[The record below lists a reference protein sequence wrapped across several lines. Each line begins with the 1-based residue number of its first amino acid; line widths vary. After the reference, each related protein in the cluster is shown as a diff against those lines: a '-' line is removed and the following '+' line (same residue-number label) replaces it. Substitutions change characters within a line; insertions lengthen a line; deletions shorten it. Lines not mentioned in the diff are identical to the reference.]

1 MIAPQVNGWTE
12 ELAQVRP
19 HDQQRARE
27 LLKEAGYD
35 EGELAFTLDCPNN
48 RYINDEA
55 ICQAIVGMWARIGI
69 NARLNSMPRATY
81 FPKVQSYDTSAYLF
95 GWGVPT
101 FDALYTLQS
110 LIHSKGEGADGSFNL
125 GNYENKDADALID
138 RIKTEVDETKR
149 DAAIHEV
156 LALHAKE
163 FGHIPLHDQV
173 IPWAMKKNV
182 NVIHRADNRLTA
194 DWVTID

>member
-35 EGELAFTLDCPNN
+35 ESELNFTLDCPNN
-48 RYINDEA
+48 RYSNDEA
-55 ICQAIVGMWARIGI
+55 ICQAVVGMWARIEVKANL
-69 NARLNSMPRATY
+69 NAMPRATY
-81 FPKVQSYDTSAYLF
+81 FPKVQSSDTSAYLF

-110 LIHSKGEGADGSFNL
+110 LIHSPGEGADGSFNF
-125 GNYENKDADALID
+125 GGYSNPKVDELID
-138 RIKTEVDETKR
+138 QVKVEIDEEKRTKAIQEALRI
-149 DAAIHEV
+149 HG
-156 LALHAKE
+156 KE
-163 FGHIPLHDQV
+163 FGHIPLHEDRKSV
-173 IPWAMKKNV
+173 V
-182 NVIHRADNRLTA
+182 
-194 DWVTID
+194 